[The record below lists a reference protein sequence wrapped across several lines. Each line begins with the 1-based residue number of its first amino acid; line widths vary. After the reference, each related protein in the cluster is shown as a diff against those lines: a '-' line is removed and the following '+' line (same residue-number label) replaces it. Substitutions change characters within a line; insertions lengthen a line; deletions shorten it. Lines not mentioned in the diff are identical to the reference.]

1 MKKIL
6 VLTSLL
12 VIMSFSL
19 FGAAVLSEEESGIL
33 LMYEEEKLARDVY
46 QELYDMWGLR
56 SFANIAKSE
65 QVHMDEV
72 AELVG
77 LYGLESPV
85 LQEAGKF
92 TDPELQKLYDS
103 LIAQGS
109 VSIEEAIKVGIAIE
123 ELDIKDLQE
132 LINSSSDQNITA
144 VYSNLLA
151 GSYNH
156 LESFTKQLDRFEN
169 NVTGNIVR
177 GQSYATSNPGRSY
190 SNTSNYAV
198 QGTQNV
204 YGNMNSVNNST
215 RGSSVESQ
223 ECDDCIYGDG
233 AQQLQSS
240 VNRNYYGY
248 QSTSG
253 YFGNNFSQNVP
264 MGKTSGRFQNFIS
277 AGGKYT
283 GTQGNY
289 INTKNQNSYLGNDC
303 QMTGNAYPAFQQNF
317 AMGSGFRS
325 NPNMSFGNQF
335 STNIQRGNF
344 TRTYPANTGN
354 QQYFNQFNDCT
365 GEGLEFAGPFGSR
378 W

>member
-6 VLTSLL
+6 ILASLL
-12 VIMSFSL
+12 VIMTFSL
-19 FGAAVLSEEESGIL
+19 FGAAVSSEDESGIL
-33 LMYEEEKLARDVY
+33 LMSEEEKLARDVY
-46 QELYDMWGLR
+46 LELYDMWGLR
-56 SFANIAKSE
+56 TFANIAKSE

-85 LQEAGKF
+85 LPEAGKF
-92 TDPELQKLYDS
+92 TDPELQELYDS

-132 LINSSSDQNITA
+132 LISGTSDQNITT

-169 NVTGNIVR
+169 NVTGNEVR

-198 QGTQNV
+198 QGTQNG
-204 YGNMNSVNNST
+204 YGNMNSVNNEI
-215 RGSSVESQ
+215 RGTSVGSQ

-233 AQQLQSS
+233 VQQFQNS

-248 QSTSG
+248 QATPG
-253 YFGNNFSQNVP
+253 YYGNNFSQNVP
-264 MGKTSGRFQNFIS
+264 MGNTSGRFQNFS
-277 AGGKYT
+277 STGGRYT

-289 INTKNQNSYLGNDC
+289 INTKSQNNYFGNDC
-303 QMTGNAYPAFQQNF
+303 QMTGNSYPAFQQNF
-317 AMGSGFRS
+317 GMGSGYRS
-325 NPNMSFGNQF
+325 NSKMSFGNQF
-335 STNIQRGNF
+335 STNVQRGNF
-344 TRTYPANTGN
+344 AGNYPANTGN

-365 GEGLEFAGPFGSR
+365 GEGLAGPFGSR

>member
-33 LMYEEEKLARDVY
+33 LMSEEEKLARDVY

-85 LQEAGKF
+85 LSEAGKF
-92 TDPELQKLYDS
+92 TDPELQKLYDN

-109 VSIEEAIKVGIAIE
+109 VSIEEAIKAAIAIE
-123 ELDIKDLQE
+123 ELDIKDLQG
-132 LINSSSDQNITA
+132 LISSSSDQNITA

-198 QGTQNV
+198 QGTQNG
-204 YGNMNSVNNST
+204 YGNMSSMNNAT
-215 RGSSVESQ
+215 RGTSVGNQ
-223 ECDDCIYGDG
+223 EYCDCIYGDG
-233 AQQLQSS
+233 VQQFQNS

-248 QSTSG
+248 QATPGS
-253 YFGNNFSQNVP
+253 YGNNFSQNVSA
-264 MGKTSGRFQNFIS
+264 GKTSGRFQNFS
-277 AGGKYT
+277 SKGGRYT

-289 INTKNQNSYLGNDC
+289 INTKGQNNYFSNDC
-303 QMTGNAYPAFQQNF
+303 QMTGNTYPGFQQNF
-317 AMGSGFRS
+317 GMGSGYRS
-325 NPNMSFGNQF
+325 NSTMGFGNRF
-335 STNIQRGNF
+335 STNAQRGNF
-344 TRTYPANTGN
+344 GGNYPANTGN

-365 GEGLEFAGPFGSR
+365 GEGLAGPFGSR